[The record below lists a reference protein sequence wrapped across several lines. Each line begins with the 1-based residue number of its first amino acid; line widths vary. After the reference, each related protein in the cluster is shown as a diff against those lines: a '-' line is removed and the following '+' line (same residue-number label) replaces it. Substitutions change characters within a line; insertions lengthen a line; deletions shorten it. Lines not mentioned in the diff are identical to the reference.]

1 MHHLSYNIIL
11 INWVVSITQLN
22 FFCDYFLTDDKI
34 HSERYSYC
42 TISRKTMGVYSI
54 HIHSGT
60 CFQRVEEFRTNEM
73 LLWLDERALI
83 KGSTDHS
90 CCPGRSKPASY
101 QGWGFVLVL
110 FMGLLRKH
118 FFVSELAI
126 ELWLSDLRIGFK
138 TESIYLEERQHI
150 KNAWLCKICQRE
162 ATIGTHVPS
171 TSLVLKIKLTVQEI
185 SNELMQLLKMLF

>member
-1 MHHLSYNIIL
+1 MYYGTLIVRFLAKPWEYTLFTSIPGLS
-11 INWVVSITQLN
+11 
-22 FFCDYFLTDDKI
+22 
-34 HSERYSYC
+34 
-42 TISRKTMGVYSI
+42 
-54 HIHSGT
+54 
-60 CFQRVEEFRTNEM
+60 FQRVEEFRTNEM

-101 QGWGFVLVL
+101 QGWRFVLVL

-126 ELWLSDLRIGFK
+126 ELWLSHLRIEFK

-150 KNAWLCKICQRE
+150 KNAWLCKICERE

-185 SNELMQLLKMLF
+185 SNDSRDLSTKVILYSPCSNT